1 MGVFVIR
8 FHPQWPFVL
17 LAASDPQEQDHKCG
31 PPWAIG
37 GLGKRTVSAQ
47 KEAKQLLLKGGIWCI
62 AHRQVHPGGLLHNA
76 FLVGEGI
83 KAQFAVVAAH
93 AAVTHT
99 SKAHPAGSQ
108 MDNGVVD
115 AAPAKGDLA
124 EEPLLGGPILGKQI

>member
-1 MGVFVIR
+1 MR
-8 FHPQWPFVL
+8 
-17 LAASDPQEQDHKCG
+17 AA
-31 PPWAIG
+31 
-37 GLGKRTVSAQ
+37 LGHRRPRKEAVSAQ

-62 AHRQVHPGGLLHNA
+62 AHRQVHPGGLLHHA
-76 FLVGEGI
+76 FPVGEGI

-124 EEPLLGGPILGKQI
+124 EEPLLGRPDPRKTDIGPGDGGGC